1 MDAPEVAVARVTDT
15 ELLKLPPLGVIVG
28 VATVETAVG
37 SDVFENHALA
47 SELGLALFLNAFTF
61 KSALVEIVI
70 GPEYFFEDSSGDKP
84 FVV

>member
-1 MDAPEVAVARVTDT
+1 MV
-15 ELLKLPPLGVIVG
+15 L
-28 VATVETAVG
+28 
-37 SDVFENHALA
+37 ENHALA

>member
-15 ELLKLPPLGVIVG
+15 ELLKLPPLGVMVG
-28 VATVETAVG
+28 VATVETAV
-37 SDVFENHALA
+37 VFENHALA

-70 GPEYFFEDSSGDKP
+70 GPEYFFENSSGDKP

>member
-15 ELLKLPPLGVIVG
+15 ELLKLPPLGVMVG
-28 VATVETAVG
+28 VATVETAV
-37 SDVFENHALA
+37 VFENHALA